1 MVRKGTDVLVVTAG
15 QLVKDALDAAAELEK
30 EGVYGK
36 LHPYFYTTTGTGTAV
51 AFAEKFGRE
60 IGEELK
66 KAGVDAAILTST

>member
-1 MVRKGTDVLVVTAG
+1 MVTGVQTCALPIYVVVSLDVMR
-15 QLVKDALDAAAELEK
+15 ELEK